1 MEIVW
6 SRLGERLFK
15 SVLEYVEYNF
25 GENVARQTFRRI
37 TEKVEQ
43 LKYFPG
49 IGVKDFELAE
59 SLGFGTGVEVR
70 HLIDGEDIVII
81 AVVHAHQSQETI
93 KNIVTDFLES
103 KK

>member
-43 LKYFPG
+43 LKYFPAAQYCLLYDRRG
-49 IGVKDFELAE
+49 
-59 SLGFGTGVEVR
+59 
-70 HLIDGEDIVII
+70 
-81 AVVHAHQSQETI
+81 
-93 KNIVTDFLES
+93 
-103 KK
+103 